1 MYRVFR
7 IKEFIKYRLRA
18 QSEFKIHSP
27 FAYDFYTK
35 AIRAKQKFPDE
46 LGKVEEIRNLYLKSS
61 SIIQVNDLG
70 TGCATKPFDRRVSGI
85 MRHYSVS
92 KKDAFLLYK
101 LVKFLKSANII
112 ELGTS
117 LGISAMYMSMAD
129 RNVKVVTIE
138 GCPHTAALAKK
149 NFNELSMNIELVI
162 GDFGEMLGRVLNN
175 IKTPGLVYFDGNHTK
190 ENTLSYF
197 QYCLQF
203 ADENT
208 VFVFDDIYWSPD
220 MKEAWNEIVGNL
232 NVSLSIDIYNFG
244 IVFFSKKMA
253 KQHFVLKY

>member
-1 MYRVFR
+1 MYSGFR

-27 FAYDFYTK
+27 YAYDFYTK
-35 AIRAKQKFPDE
+35 AVKTKQKFPDE
-46 LGKVEEIRNLYLKSS
+46 LRKVEEIRNIHLKSLS
-61 SIIQVNDLG
+61 FIQVNDLG
-70 TGCATKPFDRRVSGI
+70 TGSATKPIDRRVSEI
-85 MRHYSVS
+85 MKHYSAP
-92 KKDAFLLYK
+92 KKDAFLLYR
-101 LVKFLKSANII
+101 LVKNLRPANII

-138 GCPHTAALAKK
+138 GCPNTAALAQE
-149 NFNELSMNIELVI
+149 NFNKLSLNIELI
-162 GDFGEMLGRVLNN
+162 EGDFSEMLGQVLNK

-190 ENTLSYF
+190 KNTLSYF
-197 QYCLQF
+197 QSCLQF
-203 ADENT
+203 AGENS

-220 MKEAWNEIVGNL
+220 MKEAWNEIVENRQ
-232 NVSLSIDIYNFG
+232 VSLSIDLYHFG
-244 IVFFSKKMA
+244 IVFFNKKMA